1 MILGTGPTAQSPVD
15 FTPPQPGGG
24 NIPKLPHTGFYS
36 GNIWPFSQVM
46 GRMHAFPAYRPNNF
60 QPNNYG
66 LQPMPPIAPP
76 APAAAPMA
84 PAPGTT
90 PAGTAGAFGGSGFG
104 SSGGVRSHSH
114 SMSPYAVMRSGQI
127 PNIHPNG
134 SNIRSGYKSAGMRVH
149 NSMPFQSYP
158 LPPDAPPPPPPPP
171 TAMAPAGAPMPAAT
185 HGFGSFSWN
194 PLKWFSKRTHSDMV
208 SDQMK
213 GAFGASNCEWV
224 GPRMDGTKVQIC
236 NGHVVQVAD
245 AQGNVLYNAYN
256 NPDAY

>member
-1 MILGTGPTAQSPVD
+1 MILGTGPTQQNPVD
-15 FTPPQPGGG
+15 FTPPNPGGG

-46 GRMHAFPAYRPNNF
+46 HRMSAFPAYRPNNF

-66 LQPMPPIAPP
+66 LQPLPPIAPP
-76 APAAAPMA
+76 PVAAAPAA

-104 SSGGVRSHSH
+104 SSGGVRAHSH
-114 SMSPYAVMRSGQI
+114 SMSPYAVMKSGQI
-127 PNIHPNG
+127 PNVRPNG
-134 SNIRSGYKSAGMRVH
+134 SNIRAGYMNAGQRVMR
-149 NSMPFQSYP
+149 SMPFQSMP
-158 LPPDAPPPPPPPP
+158 LPPDMPAAPP
-171 TAMAPAGAPMPAAT
+171 AMMPAAPMPTAAGT

-194 PLKWFSKRTHSDMV
+194 PLKWFKKRTHSDMV
-208 SDQMK
+208 ADHAIQ
-213 GAFGASNCEWV
+213 GFGASNCEWV

-236 NGHVVQVAD
+236 AGHVVQVAD
-245 AQGNVLYNAYN
+245 AQGNVLWNAYN

>member
-1 MILGTGPTAQSPVD
+1 MILGTGPTQANPVD

-24 NIPKLPHTGFYS
+24 NIPGLPKTGFFS
-36 GNIWPFSQVM
+36 RNISPFPQVLTPT
-46 GRMHAFPAYRPNNF
+46 RAFPNWRP

-66 LQPMPPIAPP
+66 LQPMPPITPP
-76 APAAAPMA
+76 APAAAPAA
-84 PAPGTT
+84 PAPGPT
-90 PAGTAGAFGGSGFG
+90 PSGTAGAFGGSGFG
-104 SSGGVRSHSH
+104 SSGGVRAHQH
-114 SMSPYAVMRSGQI
+114 RMDPYQIMKSGQI
-127 PNIHPNG
+127 PNIMPNG
-134 SNIRSGYKSAGMRVH
+134 SNIRSGVNSAGMRVQ
-149 NSMPFQSYP
+149 NSMPFQSFP
-158 LPPDAPPPPPPPP
+158 LPPDMPPPPPP
-171 TAMAPAGAPMPAAT
+171 MAPGAPMPAAT

-224 GPRMDGTKVQIC
+224 GPRLDGTKVQIC